1 MTGLIERILSSSVE
15 NKEPQGLPVKILR
28 QSLKVAC
35 ALAIV
40 ALAVSRGYADTPA
53 SQVYQQTVQPTQTY
67 PEVAANG
74 EGWFDVGGFC
84 KVVDVGDLSSV
95 TPPASGVP
103 VFVPGPTDQ
112 WENYRTSAPT
122 SAGYD
127 GRLTLTTCCRP
138 QSNFANLCTEAGATP
153 VSVSRQYGKL
163 GETDVVRAT
172 CVDEWGKQYTDS
184 VSVTCQGDD
193 GPNGQ
198 AQWAEVGGDSTSNCT
213 PNANITYGGCSASC
227 GGGNLYETVQNSCG
241 VVTAQG
247 YIGPSCNTQ
256 SCCNYVKSGCNGPN
270 EILTDTNGV
279 CPEKQGNG
287 GCTLEVVGY
296 GSCSVNVLNPN
307 SQPPGCG
314 TGTSCLSTCGRYPG
328 DPCGGYTWNSWGTH
342 SGTCTTT
349 ATDPGYCAD
358 DPNRGATTGYQC
370 VDWQ

>member
-1 MTGLIERILSSSVE
+1 M
-15 NKEPQGLPVKILR
+15 
-28 QSLKVAC
+28 
-35 ALAIV
+35 V

-84 KVVDVGDLSSV
+84 KVVDVGDLSSM

-122 SAGYD
+122 SAGYK

-138 QSNFANLCTEAGATP
+138 QSNIANLCTEAGATP

-163 GETDVVRAT
+163 GETDVVSAT

-184 VSVTCQGDD
+184 VSLTCQGDD

-213 PNANITYGGCSASC
+213 ANANITYGGCSQSC
-227 GGGNLYETVQNSCG
+227 SEGGSIGHTYETVQDSCG

-247 YIGPSCNTQ
+247 YIGPECGMQN
-256 SCCNYVKSGCNGPN
+256 CCKPN
-270 EILTDTNGV
+270 WQTT
-279 CPEKQGNG
+279 CG
-287 GCTLEVVGY
+287 GC
-296 GSCSVNVLNPN
+296 
-307 SQPPGCG
+307 
-314 TGTSCLSTCGRYPG
+314 
-328 DPCGGYTWNSWGTH
+328 
-342 SGTCTTT
+342 SGPTKTCTTT
-349 ATDPGYCAD
+349 DLNNCVGSVSSSSTQACTEITSFGSCPPNNCSTLPDGFHGCSCLGSVWTFSGPAWIGTCTDIALVEVDINDWEPWEVS
-358 DPNRGATTGYQC
+358 C
-370 VDWQ
+370 VLWE